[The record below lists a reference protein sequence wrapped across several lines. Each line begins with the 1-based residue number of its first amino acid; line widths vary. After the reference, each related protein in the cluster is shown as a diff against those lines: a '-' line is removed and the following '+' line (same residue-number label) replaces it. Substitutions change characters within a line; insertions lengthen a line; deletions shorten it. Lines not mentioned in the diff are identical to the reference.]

1 MLKSVEWGEFR
12 IGDLFDINPTKYYK
26 LKNENILSLN
36 GRVPLISNS
45 SINNG
50 VMGYSNLEANNKGNS
65 LTCSDTTLGCRNY
78 VLSRKRFYRLFS
90 YTAFSTKI

>member
-65 LTCSDTTLGCRNY
+65 LTCSDTTLGAETMY
-78 VLSRKRFYRLFS
+78 YQ
-90 YTAFSTKI
+90 